1 MNKFK
6 NLNDLQDML
15 REAGEQTTV
24 NSLTRKA
31 REEKIPGIF
40 KSSNNPRAEWIITE
54 KDAINYVDSVRK
66 IT

>member
-15 REAGEQTTV
+15 REAGEKTTV

-40 KSSNNPRAEWIITE
+40 KSSNNPRAHWLISEN
-54 KDAINYVDSVRK
+54 DAINYVDSVRK